1 MRRRRGEGGGREPS
15 GRDRSTG
22 RRSRFERT
30 GLPPGMAAVE
40 VIAIDD
46 AGELVGESPAVPGA
60 AIRVLDEDGG
70 EAPLEVGDRAL
81 MRLETDD
88 EGMIEGRLFRKL
100 ARIQRETVGV
110 VERQGQAL
118 FLRPSRKTGGR
129 DAPSLLPLDPDGLE
143 LDEGDLVRA
152 RLDRG
157 KPLAPPRG
165 IALER
170 LGKAEDTGSIALT
183 IAADLELPIE
193 FSAEALAVAEKAQ
206 KATLGDRVDL
216 RDLDLVTIDGAD
228 ARDFDDAVWADPEP
242 LPDGGFRAVVAIADV
257 SHYVQPGDPLDRE
270 ALERGN
276 SVYFPDRVI
285 PMLPEAL
292 SNGLCSLK
300 PHEDRASIAVELV
313 FDGEGQL
320 KRWRFMRALIK
331 SRARLTYEQVQMAR
345 DGSPDAL
352 TAPLLDAVINPLYA
366 VYEKL
371 AAARRK
377 RGTIELE
384 LPERQILLNEHGKV
398 QDIVVR
404 RRLASHML
412 VEELMIAAN
421 VAAARALA
429 EKKRPCLFRVHDK
442 PDPIRI
448 EALAQYLERLGIGW
462 SRTAKKPGDFT
473 RMLERIVEP
482 SLREQVSGFVLRAQ
496 AQAMYQPD
504 NLGHFG
510 LNLRHYAHF
519 TSPIR
524 RYSDL
529 VVHRLLI
536 HHEKLAGAK
545 DGRAYDVEQLERFGR
560 LVSATER
567 KAVQAER
574 MAFARYTALFM
585 LDKKGAQFTGRV
597 IGVQRFGLFVMLDE
611 TGAEGLVPV
620 STLGED
626 AFHFDEQHQALVGIR
641 YGEAFGLG
649 DLVTVTLAD
658 IDIVQGQLSFRIDV
672 HERAH
677 AAELARAAWAKA
689 GPMRRG
695 RQTRGRP
702 PHAAPRR
709 GKR

>member
-1 MRRRRGEGGGREPS
+1 
-15 GRDRSTG
+15 
-22 RRSRFERT
+22 
-30 GLPPGMAAVE
+30 
-40 VIAIDD
+40 
-46 AGELVGESPAVPGA
+46 
-60 AIRVLDEDGG
+60 
-70 EAPLEVGDRAL
+70 
-81 MRLETDD
+81 
-88 EGMIEGRLFRKL
+88 
-100 ARIQRETVGV
+100 
-110 VERQGQAL
+110 
-118 FLRPSRKTGGR
+118 
-129 DAPSLLPLDPDGLE
+129 
-143 LDEGDLVRA
+143 
-152 RLDRG
+152 
-157 KPLAPPRG
+157 
-165 IALER
+165 
-170 LGKAEDTGSIALT
+170 
-183 IAADLELPIE
+183 
-193 FSAEALAVAEKAQ
+193 
-206 KATLGDRVDL
+206 
-216 RDLDLVTIDGAD
+216 
-228 ARDFDDAVWADPEP
+228 
-242 LPDGGFRAVVAIADV
+242 
-257 SHYVQPGDPLDRE
+257 
-270 ALERGN
+270 
-276 SVYFPDRVI
+276 
-285 PMLPEAL
+285 
-292 SNGLCSLK
+292 
-300 PHEDRASIAVELV
+300 
-313 FDGEGQL
+313 
-320 KRWRFMRALIK
+320 
-331 SRARLTYEQVQMAR
+331 
-345 DGSPDAL
+345 
-352 TAPLLDAVINPLYA
+352 
-366 VYEKL
+366 
-371 AAARRK
+371 
-377 RGTIELE
+377 
-384 LPERQILLNEHGKV
+384 V

-536 HHEKLAGAK
+536 HHEKLAGAN

-702 PHAAPRR
+702 PHAAPAAASAEALRR
-709 GKR
+709 RTLELAALMASACIVGASLALSFPLLSLVLEASGAGPAAIGLNAAAHGLGVVLAAPFFGRAIQGVGAARVMRYGLAAAAGLLVLFSLHVDLASGSCCACSSALPPPPSSSSARPPSTRWSRTTAAAACSASTAPCSPSATPPGR

>member
-1 MRRRRGEGGGREPS
+1 MRRQRGSGGRGGEGGRERGS
-15 GRDRSTG
+15 
-22 RRSRFERT
+22 RRSRFERSGT
-30 GLPPGMAAVE
+30 PPRMAAVE
-40 VIAIDD
+40 VTAIDD
-46 AGELVGESPAVPGA
+46 AGELYGESAAVPGA

-70 EAPLEVGDRAL
+70 EAPLEIGDRAL
-81 MRLETDD
+81 MRLDTDD
-88 EGMIEGRLFRKL
+88 EGVIEGRLFRRL
-100 ARIQRETVGV
+100 ARIQRETVGM
-110 VERQGQAL
+110 VERRGEA
-118 FLRPSRKTGGR
+118 FFVRPSRKLQSR
-129 DAPSLLPLDPDGLE
+129 EAPAVLPLDPAGMELE
-143 LDEGDLVRA
+143 EGDLVRA
-152 RLDRG
+152 SLDRG
-157 KPLAPPRG
+157 RPLAAPR
-165 IALER
+165 AKAVER
-170 LGKAEDTGSIALT
+170 LGKADDMGSIALT
-183 IAADLELPIE
+183 IAADLELPVE
-193 FSAEALAVAEKAQ
+193 FSPAAIAIAERAEP
-206 KATLGDRVDL
+206 TVLGDRVDL

-228 ARDFDDAVWADPEP
+228 ARDFDDAVWADPER
-242 LPDGGFRAVVAIADV
+242 LADGGFRAVVAIADV
-257 SHYVQPGDPLDRE
+257 AHYVRPGDPLDKE

-300 PHEDRASIAVELV
+300 PHEDRASVAVEMI
-313 FDGEGQL
+313 FDDGANL

-331 SRARLTYEQVQMAR
+331 SRARLTYEQVQLAR
-345 DGSPDAL
+345 DGQPDDV
-352 TAPLLDAVINPLYA
+352 TGPLVDSVVGPLYR

-384 LPERQILLNEHGKV
+384 LPERQVKLDTTGKV
-398 QDIVVR
+398 EDIVVR
-404 RRLASHML
+404 YRLASHML

-429 EKKRPCLFRVHDK
+429 DKKRPCLFRVHDK
-442 PDPIRI
+442 PDPIRL

-473 RMLERIVEP
+473 RMLERIADP

-496 AQAMYQPD
+496 AQAQYQPD

-536 HHEKLAGAK
+536 HHEKLAGRD
-545 DGRAYDVEQLERFGR
+545 DGRAYDLEQLERFGR

-585 LDKKGAQFTGRV
+585 ADKKGAQFTGRV
-597 IGVQRFGLFVMLDE
+597 IGVQRFGLFVMLDD

-658 IDIVQGQLSFRIDV
+658 IDIVQGQLSFRIDA

-695 RQTRGRP
+695 RGSFARGR
-702 PHAAPRR
+702 HASARR